1 MTPLQRLSSGVLV
14 LSTILAN
21 PAHAADRA
29 DKREIIRQARAAY
42 YSLRQKGLES
52 FQVNITVNW
61 NVVLKGQTTNAE
73 QMRLLNSLHFGA
85 AFGADGKTSVTHRAD

>member
-1 MTPLQRLSSGVLV
+1 MTRLQRLSSAVLI
-14 LSTILAN
+14 LSAILAR
-21 PAHAADRA
+21 PALATLAADRA

-61 NVVLKGQTTNAE
+61 NVVLKGRTA
-73 QMRLLNSLHFGA
+73 R
-85 AFGADGKTSVTHRAD
+85 RR